1 MADRY
6 IAVDIQACRGVISVV
21 SNNYKYKKAA
31 DAVERKR
38 EVQKYLIDHAG
49 AQYAIYKDGGIEIGN
64 VVHRVYVLKIDVMGS
79 TGDILFIPVNTS
91 GALDKTSAVKWHHA
105 ANGKRPDPE
114 GYVAYVW

>member
-6 IAVDIQACRGVISVV
+6 IAIDIQTCKGVITVV

-38 EVQKYLIDHAG
+38 EIQKYLIDHAG
-49 AQYAIYKDGGIEIGN
+49 ASYAIHKDSGIEIGN
-64 VVHRVYVLKIDVMGS
+64 IIHRVYVLKIDVRGS
-79 TGDILFIPVNTS
+79 TGDILFIPVNVS

-105 ANGKRPDPE
+105 ANGPKPHHE
-114 GYVAYVW
+114 GFVEYRW